1 MVGGDDE
8 DRVIV
13 DAGVVDARLAHR
25 VSIVGAAGEDVGRRE
40 ILRLSSCFFPFSQ
53 RSDLDSLAA
62 GFWLGVWCHGL
73 LGCVD
78 DDCLGCFSA
87 ERPVASAVWIHGQVA
102 ARQEEDR

>member
-25 VSIVGAAGEDVGRRE
+25 VSIVGATGKDIGRRE
-40 ILRLSSCFFPFSQ
+40 LLSFSSGFLPFSQ
-53 RSDLDSLAA
+53 RSDFYTLTA
-62 GFWLGVWCHGL
+62 GFWLRVWCHGL

-78 DDCLGCFSA
+78 DDRLGCFSA